1 LTRWLRARIF
11 KDYIARIGEG
21 RERLRKSRSFASLGM
36 TGWWV
41 GMGAFGLDDR
51 LARGR
56 AFVVMAR
63 VQKRRLAA
71 ALKERLEGIA

>member
-1 LTRWLRARIF
+1 
-11 KDYIARIGEG
+11 
-21 RERLRKSRSFASLGM
+21 
-36 TGWWV
+36 
-41 GMGAFGLDDR
+41 MGAFGLDDR